1 MVDTTVDFYT
11 SHFDCN
17 VRAPLF
23 LTKACV
29 PHFPKGGRV
38 VFISS
43 AGARMGVQGQTVY
56 AATKAANESF
66 ARVWAKELG
75 QKYGVTVNCVNPGP
89 IATGESARYLYSC

>member
-1 MVDTTVDFYT
+1 
-11 SHFDCN
+11 
-17 VRAPLF
+17 
-23 LTKACV
+23 
-29 PHFPKGGRV
+29 
-38 VFISS
+38 
-43 AGARMGVQGQTVY
+43 MGVQGQTVY